1 MLGQWDPDGA
11 TRECRAFSGKVL
23 NGLGERLLDS
33 QAEANV
39 DTKGSLR
46 TSDPG
51 LPIMLQLSI
60 FLTVQI
66 LSSISNRLLQDFL
79 VTNSSQKA
87 VRASQ
92 FPLMGTNRWAWH

>member
-1 MLGQWDPDGA
+1 MAWG
-11 TRECRAFSGKVL
+11 RELSYS
-23 NGLGERLLDS
+23 RLLDS

-39 DTKGSLR
+39 DTKGSQR

-60 FLTVQI
+60 FLIVQI
-66 LSSISNRLLQDFL
+66 LSYISNHLQYFL

-92 FPLMGTNRWAWH
+92 FPLMGTNR

>member
-1 MLGQWDPDGA
+1 MGLWIFSLELSSKSELITLMLGQWDPDGA

-23 NGLGERLLDS
+23 NGLGERLPDS

-51 LPIMLQLSI
+51 LLSCYNFPY
-60 FLTVQI
+60 FL
-66 LSSISNRLLQDFL
+66 LFRYSSISNRLLQDFL
-79 VTNSSQKA
+79 VT
-87 VRASQ
+87 
-92 FPLMGTNRWAWH
+92 

>member
-1 MLGQWDPDGA
+1 MAWG
-11 TRECRAFSGKVL
+11 RELSYS
-23 NGLGERLLDS
+23 RLLDS

-60 FLTVQI
+60 FLIVQI
-66 LSSISNRLLQDFL
+66 LSSISNHLLQYFL

-87 VRASQ
+87 VLASQ
-92 FPLMGTNRWAWH
+92 FPLMGTNRWSWR